1 MGDKVGYS
9 MKYISKHVSRMQ
21 AIDRLPRGFWLWNS
35 LRSGTFVK
43 KIHGDLLKGLTNEGK
58 KMQSR

>member
-1 MGDKVGYS
+1 